1 MLLAGCGIPYLLPH
15 STAVR
20 RAPSARVVITYVV
33 ATSEDPANG
42 AHRAFLD
49 NVNDVADDVANSRG
63 VELNEG
69 KRCVSI

>member
-1 MLLAGCGIPYLLPH
+1 LLHHCA
-15 STAVR
+15 AVQ
-20 RAPSARVVITYVV
+20 RAASARFVITYVV

-42 AHRAFLD
+42 AHSAFLD
-49 NVNDVADDVANSRG
+49 NITDVADDVFNFGG